1 MIHKAS
7 FSRTKLTLLAVGSLS
22 LSACIATTPT
32 TTETT
37 PTNTPQNEVVSQPEK
52 PTVVAEVGL
61 TPRARMTK
69 AIKNLERGNVDVALA
84 ELKEYSLAV
93 PNSSRAANLIKQIT
107 VPSSEYYP
115 EEYFTL
121 KLRSGMS
128 LSTIAK
134 KYLGSAWEFYALA
147 KYNQIDNPNRVNI
160 GTDIKVP
167 LTQLAK
173 RVIAKEEA
181 AANNKDAEALV
192 ETSSNEED
200 ANAMPAHEADMEE
213 PNLVVSDA
221 PEMPSKESLTQQLL
235 DANSVQNYAESINII
250 ESLKRFGPLTS
261 DLQSASLVAMQARAK
276 ELVAEDPI
284 TAASLFV
291 ESGDIQLSNNA
302 ELAAFDS
309 FKLASEADSS
319 NASANEKMQAL
330 QKKIT
335 EKYHREASTAFRQQE
350 LDEAI
355 AKWDIVL
362 AVDPSHANASA
373 YRTQAVELKCRLET
387 LKGNNTNC

>member
-22 LSACIATTPT
+22 LSACIATAPT
-32 TTETT
+32 TTEPT
-37 PTNTPQNEVVSQPEK
+37 PTNTPQNEVQSQPEK

-69 AIKNLERGNVDVALA
+69 AIKNLERGNVDIALA

-235 DANSVQNYAESINII
+235 DANSVQNYAESIHII